1 MHLHRRRATL
11 WFMTTS
17 QCGEIWTV
25 FSIMECF
32 HSVTFKKKP
41 LLRFHGEEK
50 QPNTVL
56 AVLEQRSTEGNKN
69 NMNLRLMNSS
79 LESLA
84 QNSFI

>member
-1 MHLHRRRATL
+1 MDRLFNNSVSIQLHL
-11 WFMTTS
+11 
-17 QCGEIWTV
+17 
-25 FSIMECF
+25 
-32 HSVTFKKKP
+32 KKP